1 MFRPAIVAL
10 LALTLAPAAWAD
22 ARQELHDAFVRNVAL
37 KSFKATMVD
46 LSSNKTVSVVEFQA
60 PDRFR
65 VTPTGAPSSV
75 IIGDT
80 MYMSHDGQT
89 MKIPMPKGTFAKY
102 RNQDAMKELEKGT
115 TVESRGMGRV
125 GAQPARLYRFLSAKG
140 KNQYT
145 STVWVGV
152 ASGQVLQLETSGKS
166 AGKPF
171 SMRMLYTDFNS
182 PNIKVNAP
190 N

>member
-1 MFRPAIVAL
+1 MFRRTLVAL
-10 LALTLAPAAWAD
+10 LALSFAGAACAD
-22 ARQELHDAFVRNVAL
+22 ARQELHAAFVRNVAL
-37 KSFKATMVD
+37 TSFKATMVD

-80 MYMSHDGQT
+80 MYMNAGGQV
-89 MKIPMPKGTFAKY
+89 MRVPMPKGKFTNL

-115 TVESRGMGRV
+115 TVESTGMGRV
-125 GAQPARLYRFLSAKG
+125 GTQPARTYRFLSAKG
-140 KNQYT
+140 KDQYT

-171 SMRMLYTDFNS
+171 SMRMLYSDFNS
-182 PNIKVNAP
+182 PAIKVTP
-190 N
+190 PK

>member
-1 MFRPAIVAL
+1 MFRRALVAL
-10 LALTLAPAAWAD
+10 LALSFAGAACAD
-22 ARQELHDAFVRNVAL
+22 ARQELHAAFARNVAL

-46 LSSNKTVSVVEFQA
+46 LSSNKTVSVVVFQA

-65 VTPTGAPSSV
+65 VTPAGMPSSV

-80 MYMSHDGQT
+80 MYMNAGGQV
-89 MKIPMPKGTFAKY
+89 MKMPMPKGTFAKY

-115 TVESRGMGRV
+115 TVESQGMGRV
-125 GAQPARLYRFLSAKG
+125 GAQPARTYRFLSAKG
-140 KNQYT
+140 KDQYT

-152 ASGQVLQLETSGKS
+152 ASGQVLQVETTGKS

-182 PNIKVNAP
+182 PAIKVNAP

>member
-1 MFRPAIVAL
+1 MFRRALFGLVAL
-10 LALTLAPAAWAD
+10 SFAGAACAD
-22 ARQELHDAFVRNVAL
+22 ARQELHTAFARNLAL
-37 KSFKATMVD
+37 TSFKATMVD

-65 VTPTGAPSSV
+65 VTPTGMPSSV

-89 MKIPMPKGTFAKY
+89 MKVPMPKGTFAKY

-115 TVESRGMGRV
+115 TVDGMGMGRV
-125 GAQPARLYRFLSAKG
+125 GTQPARTYRFLSAKG
-140 KNQYT
+140 KDQTT

-182 PNIKVNAP
+182 PAIKVTP
-190 N
+190 PK